1 LSDDDGDLSARR
13 RFLEEATPA
22 IEELAT
28 QGLPRLVHHL
38 LETLEFLMPADPETV
53 FIMIG
58 NVVRGG
64 RVGGYQY
71 ESLVVSLIVR
81 LVERYL
87 GEYRPLLSANVECQ
101 QTLLDIL
108 NIFVEAGWPQARQ
121 LTYRIDEI
129 FR

>member
-1 LSDDDGDLSARR
+1 MQTKEGVRNRLFALCQ
-13 RFLEEATPA
+13 LCL
-22 IEELAT
+22 LA
-28 QGLPRLVHHL
+28 
-38 LETLEFLMPADPETV
+38 
-53 FIMIG
+53 
-58 NVVRGG
+58 
-64 RVGGYQY
+64 
-71 ESLVVSLIVR
+71 ESLAVSLIVR

-87 GEYRPLLSANVECQ
+87 GEYRPLLSAKVECQ